1 MKKRIKPPSPQILNK
16 AKSIFVKMGWEY
28 EGQQKFERFCE
39 TLALLTEEQME
50 LYIELTQKFLVY
62 EDVSSYR
69 VGIINVFSKLKMD
82 DLTKIY
88 VYPLLAE
95 EDFKKNKSSKFLHY
109 QFRDSRFELPD
120 NVDNKLVFLER
131 PGEGLPKDINSNEK
145 LLIVLVDDFIGTG
158 ETALG
163 AVNYLC
169 DKKGINKNKIVVL
182 SLVAQQKGID
192 AIEAAGVVVHSHI
205 VRNKG
210 ITDNYVDGI
219 RSKYITIMEKIEK
232 LLNVEEAYQ
241 FGYGRSEALVKVT
254 RTPNNT
260 FPVYWLV
267 SSNPPF
273 KGIFPRK
280 K

>member
-1 MKKRIKPPSPQILNK
+1 MFIKK
-16 AKSIFVKMGWEY
+16 GWQY
-28 EGQQKFERFCE
+28 EGQQKFDRFCE
-39 TLALLTEEQME
+39 TLAFLTEEQME
-50 LYIELTQKFLVY
+50 LYLELTQNFLVF

-69 VGIINVFSKLKMD
+69 TGILNVFSKLETNN
-82 DLTKIY
+82 LTKIY
-88 VYPLLAE
+88 IYPLLAE
-95 EDFKKNKSSKFLHY
+95 EDFKKSKSSNFLHY

-120 NVDNKLVFLER
+120 DVDNKLVFLDR
-131 PGEGLPKDINSNEK
+131 PGEGLPKDINSNKK
-145 LLIVLVDDFIGTG
+145 LLIILVDDFIGTG

-163 AVNYLC
+163 AVKFLC
-169 DKKGINKNKIVVL
+169 DKKEIDKNKMVVL

-192 AIEAAGVVVHSHI
+192 AIKAAGVTVHSHI

-210 ITDNYVDGI
+210 ITDNYVEEI
-219 RSKYITIMEKIEK
+219 KSKYIAIMEKIEK
-232 LLNVEEAYQ
+232 LINVEDAYQ
-241 FGYGRSEALVKVT
+241 FGYGRSEALVKVV

-260 FPVYWLV
+260 FPIYWLV